1 MERTSVFFIYIL
13 MIVTFFIIFLK
24 VKDTNAT
31 FESLEVF
38 LIQVVTVFIYI
49 LIITNVLFNFFF
61 LKILRLLFK
70 LLKVQEYK

>member
-61 LKILRLLFK
+61 LKF
-70 LLKVQEYK
+70 